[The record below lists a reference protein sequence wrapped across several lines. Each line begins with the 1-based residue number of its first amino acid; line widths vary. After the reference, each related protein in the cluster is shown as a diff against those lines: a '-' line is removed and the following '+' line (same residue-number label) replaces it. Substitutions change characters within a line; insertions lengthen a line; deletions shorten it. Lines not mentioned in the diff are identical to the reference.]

1 MTPITI
7 SFLAFFLIYVSSL
20 CGILLRSWLPEHH
33 LSEDSQTIIK
43 AARSVVVGLAALT
56 LGLLIATAKDSFDMK
71 EAELKTGTAK
81 MIVLNRLLSN
91 YGDQSAAAR
100 EALKSVAVRGVNILE
115 ITNKYGLNSKILGGE
130 GLDTLQRELLKLPE
144 DSSEHKSIK
153 DTVIALGNEIAI
165 SRWQIYQNSSATVS
179 PVFIAILVF
188 WLMAIFFSLGL
199 IAPLNGAVLTALL
212 MASLSMTGAI
222 LLTLELDQPYG
233 GLIQISTEPLKMAIE
248 QFH

>member
-1 MTPITI
+1 
-7 SFLAFFLIYVSSL
+7 
-20 CGILLRSWLPEHH
+20 
-33 LSEDSQTIIK
+33 
-43 AARSVVVGLAALT
+43 
-56 LGLLIATAKDSFDMK
+56 
-71 EAELKTGTAK
+71 
-81 MIVLNRLLSN
+81 
-91 YGDQSAAAR
+91 
-100 EALKSVAVRGVNILE
+100 
-115 ITNKYGLNSKILGGE
+115 
-130 GLDTLQRELLKLPE
+130 LKLPE

-153 DTVIALGNEIAI
+153 DTVVALGNEIAI